1 MHTRTYV
8 LVHKQMYWIR
18 TNLRRFRPSNIKC
31 NIRMLM
37 IHYIMEYFSNLS
49 TSCPLHEQPKDEIV
63 FSSHCIMQ
71 LHVCLTASL
80 LEENILVATLTHML
94 PL

>member
-1 MHTRTYV
+1 MH
-8 LVHKQMYWIR
+8 K
-18 TNLRRFRPSNIKC
+18 RFQPSNITC
-31 NIRMLM
+31 NVRMLI
-37 IHYIMEYFSNLS
+37 IHYIMEYFSNLRY
-49 TSCPLHEQPKDEIV
+49 PDEIV